1 MTDENEKSEL
11 EARMAVSLEDFLKT
25 NKIDGVNFKP
35 GKIDVNMDAI
45 KKAQQI
51 GENDAVVDAINE
63 AMADDDHK
71 PTSKANTSGT
81 IVEDHANKPADTI
94 KDDTADSKNN
104 QASTETIT
112 DSANN
117 GVKPTDDS
125 RSSID
130 DNDDLGPADDSLPVG
145 HDSKPVEAASTSAN
159 NAVLD
164 NSNTGDSKSKT
175 NDNKKK
181 NDDHSEDDDHANRSV
196 WRQFF
201 LSWRGVVAAVI
212 IIIAMIVPALWVEL
226 IKPSMDKKQLEQQT
240 SESTAAIV
248 PYAHKWEQVKLD
260 TSKTGKLSVNTKQWL
275 LTNTTAVDGAQ
286 TSCMVFHAKDRPET
300 GHMAKVTLAFGNSK
314 SRDFMNAQA
323 STFETAMRQG
333 KIDLQVCMLLTSDE
347 YSAFALE
354 TLGEVDFN
362 DYTNTWEALKNLL
375 KVDNTSFT
383 NADSR
388 INAALNAINNITDVD
403 KKVNISSDSI
413 KNGSFIQWS
422 KVMTDANTVEKIPA
436 FWLDGVNLSNQDKF
450 KMDNP
455 DAMWAKLSALK

>member
-1 MTDENEKSEL
+1 MTDENEKSKL
-11 EARMAVSLEDFLKT
+11 EARMAAGLRDFLED
-25 NKIDGVNFKP
+25 NKIDGINFKP
-35 GKIDVNMDAI
+35 GKIDVNMDVV
-45 KKAQQI
+45 KKARQI
-51 GENDAVVDAINE
+51 DENDAAVDAINE
-63 AMADDDHK
+63 AMIDDDHT
-71 PTSKANTSGT
+71 PINETNTSNTVTGDNDNKHT
-81 IVEDHANKPADTI
+81 MADNPGDSKRDQEDAETS
-94 KDDTADSKNN
+94 ADS
-104 QASTETIT
+104 ADDGT
-112 DSANN
+112 
-117 GVKPTDDS
+117 KPTDDS

-130 DNDDLGPADDSLPVG
+130 DNDDLSPADDQPPVD
-145 HDSKPVEAASTSAN
+145 HNSKPVDTTST
-159 NAVLD
+159 NAID
-164 NSNTGDSKSKT
+164 NSDLNDKI
-175 NDNKKK
+175 DNKTDDSESKK
-181 NDDHSEDDDHANRSV
+181 NDDHGEDDDHTGKSV
-196 WRQFF
+196 WQQFF
-201 LSWRGVVAAVI
+201 FSWRGVVAAVI
-212 IIIAMIVPALWVEL
+212 IIIAMIIPALWVEI

-260 TSKTGKLSVNTKQWL
+260 TSKTGKLAVNMKQWL
-275 LTNTTAVDGAQ
+275 LANTAAVDGTQ

-300 GHMAKVTLAFGNSK
+300 GHMAKVTLAFGDSK

-333 KIDLQVCMLLTSDE
+333 KIDLQVCMLLTNDE

-375 KVDNTSFT
+375 KVDETSFT

-388 INAALNAINNITDVD
+388 IKAALNAINDITDVD
-403 KKVNISSDSI
+403 KKVSISSDSI

-450 KMDNP
+450 NMDNP
-455 DAMWAKLSALK
+455 DAMWTKLNALK

>member
-11 EARMAVSLEDFLKT
+11 EARMAAGLRDFLEA
-25 NKIDGVNFKP
+25 NKIDGINFKP
-35 GKIDVNMDAI
+35 GKIDVNMDAV
-45 KKAQQI
+45 KKARQI
-51 GENDAVVDAINE
+51 DENDAAVDAINE
-63 AMADDDHK
+63 AMVDDDHK
-71 PTSKANTSGT
+71 PINETNTSNTVTGDNVSKHT
-81 IVEDHANKPADTI
+81 MEDNPGDKK
-94 KDDTADSKNN
+94 KDQEDAKTS
-104 QASTETIT
+104 T
-112 DSANN
+112 DSADD

-125 RSSID
+125 RNSID
-130 DNDDLGPADDSLPVG
+130 DNDDNLGPADDQPPVD
-145 HDSKPVEAASTSAN
+145 HDNSPVETTSTN
-159 NAVLD
+159 TID
-164 NSNTGDSKSKT
+164 NSDVNDKTDDSES
-175 NDNKKK
+175 NK
-181 NDDHSEDDDHANRSV
+181 NDDHSEDDDHTSKSV

-201 LSWRGVVAAVI
+201 LSWRGVVAVVI
-212 IIIAMIVPALWVEL
+212 IIIAMIIPALWVE
-226 IKPSMDKKQLEQQT
+226 IIQPAIDKKQLEQQA

-260 TSKTGKLSVNTKQWL
+260 TNKTGKLAVNTKQWL
-275 LTNTTAVDGAQ
+275 LTNTVAVDGMQ

-300 GHMAKVTLAFGNSK
+300 GHMAKVTLAFGDSK

-375 KVDNTSFT
+375 KVDETSFT

-388 INAALNAINNITDVD
+388 IKAALNAINNITDVD

-422 KVMTDANTVEKIPA
+422 KVMTDANKVEKIPA

-450 KMDNP
+450 NMDNP
-455 DAMWAKLSALK
+455 DAMWTKLNALK